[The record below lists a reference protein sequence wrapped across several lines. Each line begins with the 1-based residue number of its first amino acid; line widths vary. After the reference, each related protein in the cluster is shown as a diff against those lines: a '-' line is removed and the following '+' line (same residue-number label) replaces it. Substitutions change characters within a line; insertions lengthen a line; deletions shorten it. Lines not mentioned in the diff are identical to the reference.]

1 MIKLAGDQWYNTVKI
16 RKYLCCSHEV
26 ISEEPY

>member
-26 ISEEPY
+26 I